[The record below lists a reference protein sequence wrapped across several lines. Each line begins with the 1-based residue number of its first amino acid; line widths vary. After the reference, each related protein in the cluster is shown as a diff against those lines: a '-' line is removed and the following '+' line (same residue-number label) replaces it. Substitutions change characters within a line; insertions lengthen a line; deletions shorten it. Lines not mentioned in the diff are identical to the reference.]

1 MKKHPLIISF
11 MGVDGSGKTTLSKK
25 IKKDLKQSV
34 YLHLKPYILFQDKR
48 NIIKNPHNNKKS
60 FFI

>member
-34 YLHLKPYILFQDKR
+34 YLHLKPYILF
-48 NIIKNPHNNKKS
+48 
-60 FFI
+60 F